1 MVERQTRSKIKVLH
15 IDKGGEFT
23 SQEFNSFCERHG
35 IIKQLTTPYTP
46 QQNGVSER
54 KNRTIMEMA
63 RALLKDKGM
72 PLKFWAEV
80 VLTAVQL
87 INISFTIALK
97 NKTPYE
103 VWLGYKPKVSHLW
116 VFRCIAYSLLPSNKL
131 QKLDTKSKKCVFIGY
146 CLDSEAYQL
155 FNPVTSKVIM
165 SSDVT
170 FNEDAG

>member
-1 MVERQTRSKIKVLH
+1 
-15 IDKGGEFT
+15 
-23 SQEFNSFCERHG
+23 
-35 IIKQLTTPYTP
+35 
-46 QQNGVSER
+46 
-54 KNRTIMEMA
+54 MA

-103 VWLGYKPKVSHLW
+103 VWLGYKPKVSHL
-116 VFRCIAYSLLPSNKL
+116 AYSLLPSNKL

-146 CLDSEAYQL
+146 CLDSKAYQL
-155 FNPVTSKVIM
+155 LNPVTSKVIV

-170 FNEDAG
+170 FNEDVG